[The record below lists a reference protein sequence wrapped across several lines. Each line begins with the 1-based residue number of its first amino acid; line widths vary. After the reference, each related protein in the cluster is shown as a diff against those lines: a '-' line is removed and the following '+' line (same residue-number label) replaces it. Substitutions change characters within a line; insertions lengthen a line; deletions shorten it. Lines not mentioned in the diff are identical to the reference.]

1 MYVFHHLVFTNLNKL
16 LKLFLIYKKKLF
28 LDMWKNI
35 WLYVMMMKRFILTI
49 ERCWDKMKSSCM
61 GYLWHLTWH
70 NCTAFYYLFHL
81 QKCVT
86 KRQKRRRVTKLVHCN
101 KMWWKVEEKNIR
113 YLFTYK
119 KEEKEQYV
127 LNISK
132 HKRYTNLYY
141 T

>member
-1 MYVFHHLVFTNLNKL
+1 
-16 LKLFLIYKKKLF
+16 
-28 LDMWKNI
+28 
-35 WLYVMMMKRFILTI
+35 MMMKRFILTI

-113 YLFTYK
+113 YRFTYK

-132 HKRYTNLYY
+132 HKRNTNLYY
-141 T
+141 TYINLQMEQLTFEQSTFFFIRIISRPARTA